1 MGIYGVIGFPI
12 SHSMSP
18 LMHNREFQAFGMED
32 YYTAFPVHPD
42 QLENAIDGIRALNIK
57 GINVTIPH
65 KVAVIDFLDEIDEE
79 ARLIGAVNTIKNEN
93 GRLIGSNTDGQ
104 GYLRSLLS
112 VVNSSLTSKNV
123 LVIGAGGAARAIITS
138 LARHGVKHIDIAN
151 RTVSKAEQLAQHANQ
166 FVSANGLTIN
176 EAEEKLSDYEIV
188 INTTSVGMSP
198 EVTECPIRIGNLRK
212 GTIVS
217 DLIYNPLTTLLL
229 KEAKEK
235 GAITDNGVGMFVH
248 QGALAFKKWTGIDPN
263 IERMTKT
270 VMNKL
275 GG

>member
-1 MGIYGVIGFPI
+1 MGIYGVIGYPI

-18 LMHNREFQAFGMED
+18 LMHNTEFQAFGMES
-32 YYTAFPVHPD
+32 YYTAFSVHPD
-42 QLENAIDGIRALNIK
+42 ELKNAIDGIRALNIK

-65 KVAVIDFLDEIDEE
+65 KVAVIDWLDEVDEE
-79 ARLIGAVNTIKNEN
+79 ARLIGAVNTIINKN

-112 VVNSSLTSKNV
+112 VVNSSLTEKNM
-123 LVIGAGGAARAIITS
+123 LVIGAGGAARAIVTS
-138 LARHGVKHIDIAN
+138 LARHGVKNIEITN
-151 RTVSKAEQLAQHANQ
+151 RTMSKAEHLVQHIKPY
-166 FVSANGLTIN
+166 VSARSLTLN
-176 EAEEKLSDYEIV
+176 EAEERLSDYEIV
-188 INTTSVGMSP
+188 INTTAVGMSP
-198 EVTECPIRIGNLRK
+198 NVTQIPIRVDNLRK

-217 DLIYNPLTTLLL
+217 DLIYNPLTTLFL
-229 KEAKEK
+229 KKAEEK

-270 VMNKL
+270 VLNKL